1 VEKTLAG
8 GRLLPFAAALLV
20 LLPVFVQAPWV
31 HAAPMAA
38 SLFTVPLVAAGVLLE
53 RCGRGA
59 WRDFGA
65 VLVGFSGSWLG
76 GSLFWG
82 WFRVHPAWHLPIEG
96 FALPLALAGLGGRW
110 RLACGFYLT
119 SLLGTAAT
127 DGMIAATGLMDLWP
141 RVVTAPLHLA
151 PLLLQQAAGQLLAPL
166 PLAALLL
173 AAALLGWLALGLWRQ
188 GPTERVAAACLGTT
202 VAVDGIFLAL
212 ALLNPGLS
220 GLL

>member
-1 VEKTLAG
+1 MVLSDA
-8 GRLLPFAAALLV
+8 RLLPIAAALLV

-38 SLFTVPLVAAGVLLE
+38 SLFTVPLVALGVLLE
-53 RCGRGA
+53 RSDRGFR
-59 WRDFGA
+59 RDFGA
-65 VLVGFSGSWLG
+65 VLVGFSGSWLA

-82 WFRVHPAWHLPIEG
+82 WCRMHPLWHLPIEA

-110 RLACGFYLT
+110 RLACGFYLA

-141 RVVTAPLHLA
+141 QVVSAPLHTA
-151 PLLLQQAAGQLLAPL
+151 PLLLQQAAGQLLAPW
-166 PLAALLL
+166 PLSGLLL
-173 AAALLGWLALGLWRQ
+173 AAGLLGGLAHRLRRH
-188 GPTERVAAACLGTT
+188 GPTARVAAACLATT

-212 ALLNPGLS
+212 ALLSPELT